1 MTVRATRWVLPLA
14 FTVLASLVGGT
25 SRAPAADDVR
35 PPTLVCV
42 DGLLTRVV
50 PDPESAHFGAD
61 AGSAT
66 WTAKRTAC
74 VPSGVA
80 VACAPN
86 ARFRASDATSQFPCR
101 SVRSNRKEA

>member
-1 MTVRATRWVLPLA
+1 MIVRGTRWVYSRLHGA
-14 FTVLASLVGGT
+14 GGPW
-25 SRAPAADDVR
+25 SVEPAGLGADDVR

-42 DGLLTRVV
+42 DGLLTRSF
-50 PDPESAHFGAD
+50 PDPENALFRRRRWFCDVDG
-61 AGSAT
+61 
-66 WTAKRTAC
+66 KRTAC

-86 ARFRASDATSQFPCR
+86 ARFRASGATSQCLCR